1 MNATRVY
8 TASQNGMLS
17 RADVFKLPEAAIVR
31 IRVPRIKEAKTTS
44 HETFELSHL
53 AYVSPP

>member
-8 TASQNGMLS
+8 TASQNEMLS
-17 RADVFKLPEAAIVR
+17 RADVSPEAAIVR

-44 HETFELSHL
+44 HETFELSRL

>member
-8 TASQNGMLS
+8 TASQNEMLS
-17 RADVFKLPEAAIVR
+17 RAEVLPEAAIVR

-44 HETFELSHL
+44 HETFELSRL
-53 AYVSPP
+53 AYVSPPP